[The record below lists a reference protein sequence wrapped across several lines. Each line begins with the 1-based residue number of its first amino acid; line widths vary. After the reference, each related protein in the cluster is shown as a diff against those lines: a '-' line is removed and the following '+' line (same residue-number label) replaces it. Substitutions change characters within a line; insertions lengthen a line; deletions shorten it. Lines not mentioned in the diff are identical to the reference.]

1 MGIASIIPIFKYIDY
16 EKKQTKK
23 QVIKIR
29 KSTIKVIYIKH
40 NLVVWGTGDK
50 KTTLVFIYDLKIQP
64 HSNSGQKLK
73 KDESLLLW
81 FLTEKLTLP

>member
-1 MGIASIIPIFKYIDY
+1 MKKKTK
-16 EKKQTKK
+16 KKQL
-23 QVIKIR
+23 IKIR

-64 HSNSGQKLK
+64 HSN
-73 KDESLLLW
+73 
-81 FLTEKLTLP
+81 

>member
-29 KSTIKVIYIKH
+29 KSTIKVIYVKH
-40 NLVVWGTGDK
+40 NLVVWETGDK

-81 FLTEKLTLP
+81 FLTEKFTLP

>member
-40 NLVVWGTGDK
+40 NLVAWETGDK

>member
-1 MGIASIIPIFKYIDY
+1 M
-16 EKKQTKK
+16 KKNPPKK

-29 KSTIKVIYIKH
+29 KSTNKVIYVKH

>member
-1 MGIASIIPIFKYIDY
+1 MKKKTK
-16 EKKQTKK
+16 KKQL
-23 QVIKIR
+23 IKIR

>member
-1 MGIASIIPIFKYIDY
+1 M
-16 EKKQTKK
+16 KKKTPKK

-29 KSTIKVIYIKH
+29 KSTNKVIYVKH

>member
-1 MGIASIIPIFKYIDY
+1 M
-16 EKKQTKK
+16 KKTPPKK

-29 KSTIKVIYIKH
+29 KSTNKVIYVKH